1 MSELTVD
8 FTLDCMPIIIS
19 SIGIIL
25 QFISRII
32 INDKVRN
39 I

>member
-8 FTLDCMPIIIS
+8 FILDCMPIIIS
-19 SIGIIL
+19 TIGITL
-25 QFISRII
+25 QFIGRII